1 MAKMVNKGRTGVATS
16 EGYVAFVDGLG
27 SRSLGGVGEPP
38 AIALIA
44 AAQGHRWQ
52 TAGMASFYCIATGHL
67 GAGSGSVPDR
77 SGKLFIFRLD
87 PREESVMKG
96 VYGLVQVYLSSL
108 LYAHLS
114 FT

>member
-52 TAGMASFYCIATGHL
+52 TAGRASFYCIATGHL
-67 GAGSGSVPDR
+67 GAGSGSAP
-77 SGKLFIFRLD
+77 GQKWETLHF
-87 PREESVMKG
+87 
-96 VYGLVQVYLSSL
+96 Q
-108 LYAHLS
+108 
-114 FT
+114 T